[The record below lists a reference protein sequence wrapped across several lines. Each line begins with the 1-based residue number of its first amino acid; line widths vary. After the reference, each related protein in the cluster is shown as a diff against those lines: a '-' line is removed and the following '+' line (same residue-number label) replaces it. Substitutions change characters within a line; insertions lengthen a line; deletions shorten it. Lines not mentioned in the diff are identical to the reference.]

1 MLPSLRKK
9 KNNMS
14 DKSYTTQGHLPMK
27 VAPDIGFR
35 DEPVIQCDVP
45 VVKNTFVDDR
55 K

>member
-14 DKSYTTQGHLPMK
+14 DKSYTTQGYLPIK

-45 VVKNTFVDDR
+45 VVKNAFVDDR